1 MNFGKTVFSQLMDQ
15 IDPNEFR
22 CIVQRQNTH
31 RRKYRFS
38 CWEQFLCMAFAQLTY
53 RESLRDIESC
63 LRSLGPKLYHS
74 GIRSSV
80 CRSTLA
86 HANEHRSWKIYQEL
100 ALALIAKA
108 QRLYRDDRFLADLDS
123 AVYAFDSTII
133 KLCLE
138 LFPWARAANHQVTC
152 AGVKLHTLLDVQSHI
167 PVFARV
173 TAANVGDLRILDEL
187 IFEAGAFYVLDR
199 GYTGFTSLKRI
210 DNAGAFFVI
219 RAKRDLRFSRV
230 YSHTRPKIGNV
241 RVDQTITLVVPRS
254 REEYPDQLRRIKVFD
269 AVNKCSL
276 VFLTN
281 NFVLDALTVAE
292 LYRLRWKIELFFK
305 WIKQHLRIKAFYGT
319 TPNAVST
326 QIWIALS
333 VYVLV
338 AIVKKELGLE
348 QPLYTILQILSVA
361 LFEKEPISQVLTTF
375 ERKIQHG
382 PPRNQLNLFNL

>member
-1 MNFGKTVFSQLMDQ
+1 MNVGKTVFSQLMDH

-22 CIVQRQNTH
+22 SIVRAHKTG

-86 HANEHRSWKIYQEL
+86 HANEHRSWRMYQQL
-100 ALALIAKA
+100 ALSLIARA
-108 QRLYRDDRFLADLDS
+108 QQLYHDDRFLADLDG

-133 KLCLE
+133 ELCLK
-138 LFPWARAANHQVTC
+138 LFPWARAANHLVTC
-152 AGVKLHTLLDVQSHI
+152 AGLKLHTLLDVQSNI

-173 TAANVGDLRILDEL
+173 SEANVGDLRILNEL
-187 IFEAGAFYVLDR
+187 VYEAGAFYVLDR
-199 GYTGFTSLKRI
+199 GYTGFASLKRI

-230 YSHTRPKIGNV
+230 YSHTMSKTELV

-254 REEYPDQLRRIKVFD
+254 HQEYPDQLRRIKIFD
-269 AVNKCSL
+269 SVNNQSL

-281 NFVLDALTVAE
+281 NFVLDAATVAE
-292 LYRLRWKIELFFK
+292 LYQLRWKIELFFK

-319 TPNAVST
+319 SPNAVNC

-338 AIVKKELGLE
+338 AILKKELGL
-348 QPLYTILQILSVA
+348 QHPLYTILQMLSVT
-361 LFEKEPISQVLTTF
+361 LFEKEPISQVLTDYQHN
-375 ERKIQHG
+375 IQNC
-382 PPRNQLNLFNL
+382 PDPNQLVLFNL